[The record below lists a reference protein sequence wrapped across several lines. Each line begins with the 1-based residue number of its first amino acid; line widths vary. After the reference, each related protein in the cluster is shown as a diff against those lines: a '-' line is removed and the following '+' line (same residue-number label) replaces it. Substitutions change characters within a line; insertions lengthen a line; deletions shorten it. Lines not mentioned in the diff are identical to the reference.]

1 MGKGWW
7 GEDRKEK
14 EERGREERYPG
25 TVYSLLLYS
34 LMREVLYQITL
45 GKTTQ
50 KIARES
56 DFRPEAHYCFQVP
69 DLAQAKALELSY
81 IYRVSPDMGR

>member
-1 MGKGWW
+1 
-7 GEDRKEK
+7 
-14 EERGREERYPG
+14 
-25 TVYSLLLYS
+25 
-34 LMREVLYQITL
+34 MREVLYQITL

-81 IYRVSPDMGR
+81 IYRVSPDMGRWTTVQKQVIDRRKIQKL

>member
-1 MGKGWW
+1 
-7 GEDRKEK
+7 
-14 EERGREERYPG
+14 
-25 TVYSLLLYS
+25 
-34 LMREVLYQITL
+34 MREVLYQITL
-45 GKTTQ
+45 GKTTK

-81 IYRVSPDMGR
+81 IYRVSPDMGRWTTVQKQVIDRRKIQKL